1 MAVSLNQER
10 ITNMTFFIDEK
21 YNIINANR
29 SLLRFLSITKTNI
42 NLKDFLLREGVNE
55 LNKVIELKQRFFT
68 TKICTRENEIP
79 SLLVFD
85 YLYDVIKVE
94 LIALANLYNAYNY
107 LDFNTKQYE
116 ALLTALDY
124 YYWLYDP
131 SDKSIIFKNTR
142 ELGVLFQ
149 GDINSFHDYFVDN
162 FEIENSERAIKHLD
176 YDLNNNW
183 ADKRYKFTS
192 SNNSSIILKTK
203 SFNSKGKTYFLGSYS
218 FEEDVLTTEQYIEKR
233 DAVTGVYNRETIE
246 DMVKNYVAANR
257 EFSLVMVNV
266 DRFKKFNDIFG
277 HAYGDKVLATVA
289 NEIKDSIKT
298 MGHIG
303 RISGDEFLCI
313 VETINEDSLRAAI
326 TDMRSAVQWAL
337 PAHNTESLVTC
348 SFGIARFPLNTTNSD
363 TLYDLT
369 DKCLE
374 IAKSKGRNCY
384 IIYKPALHDSAIRE
398 LEEQNAELY
407 KTNKYF
413 DNVKKQYEMLN
424 SINSGAI
431 YEQLANYLGMD
442 KITIYDANLNLVRMI
457 GNGEK
462 EPRASYVKK
471 ADYFKYFNEY
481 GYLQMDNTNILDTL
495 DKEKLDMYM
504 LDNISTS
511 LEIVKK
517 DRDGNILGLIC
528 FDKYKPA
535 KTFADEQVKFT
546 LFISELLKI

>member
-42 NLKDFLLREGVNE
+42 NLKDFLLRDSIAE
-55 LNKVIELKQRFFT
+55 LNIVISEKKKIFT
-68 TKICTRENEIP
+68 TKICTREDEIP

-85 YLYDVIKVE
+85 YLYDVIRVE
-94 LIALANLYNAYNY
+94 LVALANLYNAYNY

-149 GDINSFHDYFVDN
+149 GDIDKFHKYFVEY
-162 FEIENSERAIKHLD
+162 FKIENSERAIKHLD

-183 ADKRYKFTS
+183 ADKRYKFTTG
-192 SNNSSIILKTK
+192 NNSSIILKTK
-203 SFNSKGKTYFLGSYS
+203 SFNSKNKTYFLGSYS
-218 FEEDVLTTEQYIEKR
+218 FEDDVLTKEQYIEKR
-233 DAVTGVYNRETIE
+233 DTVTGVYNRETIE
-246 DMVKNYVAANR
+246 EMVKNYVSANR

-266 DRFKKFNDIFG
+266 DKFKKFNDDFG

-298 MGHIG
+298 MGHVG

-313 VETINEDSLRAAI
+313 IETINEDSLRAAI

-363 TLYDLT
+363 TLYDLA
-369 DKCLE
+369 DKCLS

-384 IIYKPALHDSAIRE
+384 IIYKPALHDSAIRI
-398 LEEQNAELY
+398 LEEMNDEGY
-407 KTNKYF
+407 KTTKYF
-413 DNVKKQYEMLN
+413 ENVKQQYEILN
-424 SINSGAI
+424 SINTGAV
-431 YEQLANYLGMD
+431 YELLANYLGMD
-442 KITIYDANLNLVRMI
+442 KITIYDSNLNLVKMI
-457 GNGEK
+457 GNGDK
-462 EPRASYVKK
+462 EPRAKYVKRF
-471 ADYFKYFNEY
+471 DYFKYFNSNS
-481 GYLQMDNTNILDTL
+481 YLQMDNTNILDTL
-495 DKEKLDMYM
+495 DKEKLDMYL
-504 LDNISTS
+504 LDNISTT
-511 LEIVKK
+511 LEICKK
-517 DRDGNILGLIC
+517 DKNGNILGLIC

-535 KTFADEQVKFT
+535 KTFADDQVKFT